1 MSHTSTMPIHKYRPF
16 APINLPDRTWPSRII
31 DKAPTWCSVDLRDGN
46 QALVEP
52 MGADKKRRLFDMLL
66 MVTDLWRLVLG
77 LSIIVLVLVFPQG
90 IAGTTDRLWRRG
102 REA

>member
-1 MSHTSTMPIHKYRPF
+1 VF
-16 APINLPDRTWPSRII
+16 
-31 DKAPTWCSVDLRDGN
+31 PTYISIGRSVD
-46 QALVEP
+46 ALLMVLLGGVQSMAGP
-52 MGADKKRRLFDMLL
+52 VVGALAYTGLFDMLL